1 MVMIG
6 GDASALFG
14 FAAQLRERRR
24 NIARASSRLGA
35 MLQEAN
41 WVGPDRDRFVNDWNE
56 RHAPSLMGICADLDS
71 AAGQVTSHARV
82 QEDVSQ
88 S

>member
-1 MVMIG
+1 METLLRCSG
-6 GDASALFG
+6 LPRNSASADG
-14 FAAQLRERRR
+14 TLRERRR
-24 NIARASSRLGA
+24 ASERC
-35 MLQEAN
+35 
-41 WVGPDRDRFVNDWNE
+41 VNDWNE